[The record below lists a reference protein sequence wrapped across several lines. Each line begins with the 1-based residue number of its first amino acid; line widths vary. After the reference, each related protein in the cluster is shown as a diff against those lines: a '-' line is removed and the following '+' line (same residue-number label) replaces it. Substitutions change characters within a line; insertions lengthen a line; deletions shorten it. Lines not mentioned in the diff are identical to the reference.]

1 MISAI
6 RRRDNLLKS
15 VPLALPVLSPV
26 RLLGDICTGKAS
38 GTQSAT
44 IRQTELSSAARGSV
58 AVLDGEPVGVSLSRV
73 LVAVAGVI
81 DVADLV
87 DQDVV

>member
-1 MISAI
+1 MV
-6 RRRDNLLKS
+6 RRPVSRPKS
-15 VPLALPVLSPV
+15 VPLARPVLSAV
-26 RLLGDICTGKAS
+26 RLPGEIRTGKAS
-38 GTQSAT
+38 GTHRAT
-44 IRQTELSSAARGSV
+44 TCRASLPAAAGRTV
-58 AVLDGEPVGVSLSRV
+58 AVLDGEPVGVSFSRV

>member
-1 MISAI
+1 MI
-6 RRRDNLLKS
+6 RRPASRLKS

-26 RLLGDICTGKAS
+26 GLPGETRTGKAS
-38 GTQSAT
+38 GTHRAT
-44 IRQTELSSAARGSV
+44 TRPTKLPAAAGRTV
-58 AVLDGEPVGVSLSRV
+58 AVLDGEPVGVAFSRV
-73 LVAVAGVI
+73 LVSVAGVI

>member
-1 MISAI
+1 MV
-6 RRRDNLLKS
+6 RRPVSRPKS
-15 VPLALPVLSPV
+15 VPLAPPVLSPV
-26 RLLGDICTGKAS
+26 RLPGGIRTGKAS
-38 GTQSAT
+38 GTHRAT
-44 IRQTELSSAARGSV
+44 TRLARLPATAGRSV
-58 AVLDGEPVGVSLSRV
+58 AVLDGEPVGVSFSRV